1 MKILF
6 AASEAYPFIMSGGLG
21 EVAGALPKELS
32 ELNNKENDV
41 RVIIPLYSRIPG
53 EYKDKMTFMGA
64 INVPLSWRM
73 QYCGVFYYRLG
84 NVGFYFVDNE
94 YYFKRENIYGEY
106 DDGER
111 FAFFSKAVLEV
122 IKFIDFRP
130 DIIHCNDW
138 HTALVPVYL
147 KTCYRHS
154 EFHRGIRTLFTIHN
168 IQYQGIYDMR
178 IMQDVFDIAPEY
190 SSLMEYSGN
199 INLMKGAI
207 VCADFVGTVSP
218 SYAEEIKDEYYAH
231 GLEWI
236 LRDNRWKLR
245 GILNGIDTENY
256 NPGTDGALAENYSSR
271 DISGKMKCKEALQ
284 RDFGLPVNP
293 GTPVIGMVS
302 RLVGHKGFELVSFIM
317 DELMERDVQLVVL
330 GTGEEKIENE
340 MKHFAGR
347 YPQKMSARIEFSG
360 RYARR
365 IYSGADIFLMP
376 SKSEPCGLA
385 QMVALRYGAVPVVR
399 ETGGLKD
406 SIQDYGDGGTGFTFK
421 TYNAHDMLGAVDRA
435 LELYRDR
442 TAWEKLAVYG
452 MSRDF
457 SWRVSAEEYM
467 KLYRKICEE

>member
-1 MKILF
+1 
-6 AASEAYPFIMSGGLG
+6 
-21 EVAGALPKELS
+21 
-32 ELNNKENDV
+32 
-41 RVIIPLYSRIPG
+41 
-53 EYKDKMTFMGA
+53 
-64 INVPLSWRM
+64 
-73 QYCGVFYYRLG
+73 
-84 NVGFYFVDNE
+84 
-94 YYFKRENIYGEY
+94 
-106 DDGER
+106 
-111 FAFFSKAVLEV
+111 
-122 IKFIDFRP
+122 
-130 DIIHCNDW
+130 
-138 HTALVPVYL
+138 
-147 KTCYRHS
+147 
-154 EFHRGIRTLFTIHN
+154 
-168 IQYQGIYDMR
+168 
-178 IMQDVFDIAPEY
+178 
-190 SSLMEYSGN
+190 
-199 INLMKGAI
+199 
-207 VCADFVGTVSP
+207 
-218 SYAEEIKDEYYAH
+218 
-231 GLEWI
+231 
-236 LRDNRWKLR
+236 
-245 GILNGIDTENY
+245 
-256 NPGTDGALAENYSSR
+256 
-271 DISGKMKCKEALQ
+271 
-284 RDFGLPVNP
+284 
-293 GTPVIGMVS
+293 MVS

-340 MKHFAGR
+340 MRHFAGR

-442 TAWEKLAVYG
+442 TAWDKLAVYG